1 MAGLSPMMVQYM
13 ETKKQYHD
21 CILFYRLGDFY
32 EMFFDDAL
40 TASRELEI
48 TLTGKE
54 CGLEERA
61 PMCGVPY
68 HAVDSYLSRL
78 VQKGYKVAIAEQM
91 EDPKQAKGLVRRE
104 VIRVVTPGT
113 ITSAQALDETKN
125 NYLMGI
131 VYLADRMGV
140 SVADITTGDFLVT
153 EIDSERALYD
163 EINKFSPAEVI
174 CNDAFS
180 MSGIS
185 LEDLKERYH
194 FACSTVDS
202 HFFRDESCKK
212 VLREHFKVAS
222 LEGLGLGDY
231 DCGVIAAGAVL
242 QYLYETQKSTLE
254 HLTSIVPYST
264 GNYMVLDAST
274 RRNLE
279 LLETMRE
286 KQKRGSLLW
295 VLDKTRTAMGA
306 RLLRTWIEQPLIDRD
321 AILERQRAIEELNLN
336 YISREELG
344 EYLNPVYDLERLIG
358 RISYKS
364 ANPRDLLAF
373 CNSIAMVPH
382 IKNLLKEF
390 TCPNLQALEQA
401 LDPLEDL
408 EALITGAI
416 VDEPPIVVREG
427 GIIRDGF
434 NEEADRLRH
443 AKTEGKTWLAQLET
457 SEREK
462 TGIKNL
468 KVKYNKVFGYYF
480 EVTNSFKDL
489 VPEYFIRKQ
498 TLTNAERYTTDELK
512 NLEDVILGAED
523 KLFSL
528 EYELFCQVR
537 DQIAAEVVRIQQTA
551 RAIAAVDVYVSLS
564 TVATRSN
571 YVKPAINEK
580 GTIQIKGGRHP
591 VVEKMMRD
599 DLFVANDTY
608 LDNGKNRISIITG
621 PNMAGKSTYMRQ
633 TALIVLMAQIGSFV
647 PADQANVGIC
657 DRIFTRVG
665 ASDDLASGQS
675 TFMVEMT
682 EVANILRNATR
693 NSLLILDEIGRGTS
707 TFDGL
712 SIAWAVVE
720 HISNT
725 RLLGAKTLFATHYHE
740 LTELEGIMSG
750 VNNYCI
756 AVKEQGDDIVFLRKI
771 VKGGADKSYG
781 IQVAKLAG
789 VPDTVINRAKE
800 LVEELIDTDL
810 TTRTRE
816 IAEGNTTAVSRKHI
830 PKPDDVELSQLTLF
844 DTVREDDIIEEL
856 KALELGNMTPIDALN
871 FLYRMQTKLK
881 NRWSAD
887 GSGQT

>member
-1 MAGLSPMMVQYM
+1 M
-13 ETKKQYHD
+13 ETKKQYQD

-91 EDPKQAKGLVRRE
+91 EDPKQAKGLVKRE

-113 ITSAQALDETKN
+113 ITSSQALDETKN
-125 NYLMGI
+125 NYLMAI
-131 VYLADRMGV
+131 VYLGDKMGV

-153 EIDSERALYD
+153 EVGSERSLFD
-163 EINKFSPAEVI
+163 EINKFSPAEI
-174 CNDAFS
+174 IYNDAFA

-185 LEDLKERYH
+185 LDEMRDRYH
-194 FACSTVDS
+194 FVVSAVDS
-202 HFFRDESCKK
+202 HYFQDEGCRK
-212 VLREHFKVAS
+212 VLKEHFKVNG

-231 DCGVIAAGAVL
+231 DSGVIAAGAVL
-242 QYLYETQKSTLE
+242 QYLYETQKTTMD

-264 GNYMVLDAST
+264 GNYMVLDSST

-306 RLLRTWIEQPLIDRD
+306 RLLRTWIEQPLIHKEE
-321 AILERQRAIEELNLN
+321 ILERQKAIEELNMN
-336 YISREELG
+336 YISREELR

-373 CNSIAMVPH
+373 RNSIAMVPYM
-382 IKNLLKEF
+382 KQLLQEF
-390 TCPNLQALEQA
+390 TCANLKALEGEM
-401 LDPLEDL
+401 DPLEDL
-408 EALITGAI
+408 NDLISRAI
-416 VDEPPIVVREG
+416 AEEPPVTVREG

-434 NEEADRLRH
+434 HEEADRLRH
-443 AKTEGKTWLAQLET
+443 AKTEGKTWLAELEAR
-457 SEREK
+457 ERDK

-489 VPEYFIRKQ
+489 VPDYFIRKQ

-512 NLEDVILGAED
+512 ELEDVILGAED

-537 DQIAAEVVRIQQTA
+537 DAVGAQVVRIQKTA
-551 RAIAAVDVYVSLS
+551 RAIAETDVYASLS
-564 TVATRSN
+564 TVATRN
-571 YVKPAINEK
+571 DYVKPSINEK
-580 GTIQIKGGRHP
+580 GVIQIKAGRHP

-599 DLFVANDTY
+599 DLFVSNDTY

-647 PADQANVGIC
+647 PASQANIGIC

-740 LTELEGIMSG
+740 LTELEGLMSG

-800 LVEELIDTDL
+800 LVEQLVDTDL
-810 TTRTRE
+810 TARTRE
-816 IAEGNTTAVSRKHI
+816 IAGANASASSHKPVPR
-830 PKPDDVELSQLTLF
+830 PDDVEMSQLTLF
-844 DTVREDDIIEEL
+844 DTVREDDIIREI
-856 KALELGNMTPIDALN
+856 KDMELGNMTPIDALN
-871 FLYRMQTKLK
+871 TLYRLQTKLK
-881 NRWSAD
+881 NRWS
-887 GSGQT
+887 GEEG

>member
-1 MAGLSPMMVQYM
+1 MAGTGLSPMMLQYM
-13 ETKKQYHD
+13 ETKKQYSD

-32 EMFFDDAL
+32 EMFFDDAK
-40 TASRELEI
+40 TVSKELEL

-68 HAVDSYLSRL
+68 HAVDNYLSRL

-91 EDPKQAKGLVRRE
+91 EDPKLARGLVKRE

-131 VYLADRMGV
+131 VYLGDGQMGV
-140 SVADITTGDFLVT
+140 SVADISTGDFLVT
-153 EIDSERALYD
+153 EVRSERSLFD
-163 EINKFSPAEVI
+163 EINKFSPSEI
-174 CNDAFS
+174 IYNDAFQ
-180 MSGIS
+180 MSGI
-185 LEDLKERYH
+185 DLGGLHDRYH
-194 FACSTVDS
+194 FSSSVMDS
-202 HFFRDESCKK
+202 RYFQEDRCVQILK
-212 VLREHFKVAS
+212 EHFHVGS

-231 DCGVIAAGAVL
+231 DSGTIAAGAVL
-242 QYLYETQKSTLE
+242 EYLYETQKSTLD
-254 HLTSIVPYST
+254 HMTTIVPYST

-306 RLLRTWIEQPLIDRD
+306 RLLRTWIEQPLIDRA
-321 AILERQRAIEELNLN
+321 AILERQNAVEELNLN
-336 YISREELG
+336 YISREEIG
-344 EYLNPVYDLERLIG
+344 EYLNPIYDLERLVG
-358 RISYKS
+358 RISYKT
-364 ANPRDLLAF
+364 ANARDLLAF
-373 CNSIAMVPH
+373 RNSLGMLPH
-382 IKNLLKEF
+382 IRRILKEF
-390 TCPNLQALEQA
+390 TCQELQALTDE
-401 LDPLEDL
+401 LDTLEDL
-408 EALITGAI
+408 FSLIGRAI
-416 VDEPPIVVREG
+416 VEEPPVTLREG
-427 GIIRDGF
+427 GLIREGF
-434 NEEADRLRH
+434 HEEADRLRH
-443 AKTEGKTWLAQLET
+443 AKTEGKDWLAQLEIR
-457 SEREK
+457 ERER

-468 KVKYNKVFGYYF
+468 KIKFNKVFGYYL

-489 VPEYFIRKQ
+489 VPGDYVRKQ
-498 TLTNAERYTTDELK
+498 TLANAERYTTEELK
-512 NLEDVILGAED
+512 NLENIILGAED
-523 KLFSL
+523 KLVSL
-528 EYELFCQVR
+528 EYDLFCQVR
-537 DQIAAEVVRIQQTA
+537 DQVAAEVVRIQRTA
-551 RAIAAVDVYVSLS
+551 RAVAMVDVYTALS
-564 TVATRSN
+564 TVAMRNN
-571 YVKPAINEK
+571 YVKPSINER
-580 GTIQIKGGRHP
+580 GLIQIRGGRHP

-599 DLFVANDTY
+599 DMFVANDTL
-608 LDNGKNRISIITG
+608 LDNGKNRFSIITG

-633 TALIVLMAQIGSFV
+633 TALITLMAQIGSFV
-647 PADQANVGIC
+647 PADQANIGIC

-682 EVANILRNATR
+682 EVANILRNATK

-720 HISNT
+720 HISST
-725 RLLGAKTLFATHYHE
+725 KLLGAKTLFATHYHE
-740 LTELEGIMSG
+740 LTELEGIMGG

-789 VPDTVINRAKE
+789 VPDSVIQRAKE
-800 LVEELIDTDL
+800 LVEELVSADL
-810 TTRTRE
+810 ASKARE
-816 IAEGNTTAVSRKHI
+816 IAKVSANTAFHKPV
-830 PKPDDVELSQLTLF
+830 PKPDEVEMSQLTLF
-844 DTVREDDIIEEL
+844 EAVREDDIIKEIHDMD
-856 KALELGNMTPIDALN
+856 LGSMTPIDALN
-871 FLYRMQTKLK
+871 TLYRMQTRLK
-881 NRWSAD
+881 NRWS
-887 GSGQT
+887 GT

>member
-1 MAGLSPMMVQYM
+1 MAGLSPMMAQYM
-13 ETKKQYHD
+13 ETKKQYQD

-91 EDPKQAKGLVRRE
+91 EDPKQAKGLVKRE

-113 ITSAQALDETKN
+113 ITSSQALDETKN
-125 NYLMGI
+125 NYLMAI
-131 VYLADRMGV
+131 VYLGDKMGV

-153 EIDSERALYD
+153 EVGSERSLFD
-163 EINKFSPAEVI
+163 EINKFSPAEI
-174 CNDAFS
+174 IYNDAFA

-185 LEDLKERYH
+185 LDEMKDRYH
-194 FACSTVDS
+194 FAVSAVDS
-202 HFFRDESCKK
+202 HYFQDESCRK
-212 VLREHFKVAS
+212 VLKEHFKVNG

-231 DCGVIAAGAVL
+231 DSGVIAAGAVL
-242 QYLYETQKSTLE
+242 QYLYETQKTTMD

-264 GNYMVLDAST
+264 GNYMVLDSST

-306 RLLRTWIEQPLIDRD
+306 RLLRTWIEQPLIHKEE
-321 AILERQRAIEELNLN
+321 ILERQKAIEELNMN
-336 YISREELG
+336 YISREELR

-373 CNSIAMVPH
+373 RNSIAMVPYM
-382 IKNLLKEF
+382 KQLLQEF
-390 TCPNLQALEQA
+390 TCANLKALEEEM
-401 LDPLEDL
+401 DPLEDL
-408 EALITGAI
+408 NDLISRAI
-416 VDEPPIVVREG
+416 AEEPPVTVREG

-434 NEEADRLRH
+434 HEEADRLRH
-443 AKTEGKTWLAQLET
+443 AKTEGKTWLAELEAR
-457 SEREK
+457 ERDK

-489 VPEYFIRKQ
+489 VPDYFIRKQ

-512 NLEDVILGAED
+512 ELEDVILGAED

-537 DQIAAEVVRIQQTA
+537 DAVGAQVVRIQKTA
-551 RAIAAVDVYVSLS
+551 RAIAETDVYASLS
-564 TVATRSN
+564 TVATRN
-571 YVKPAINEK
+571 DYVKPSINEK
-580 GTIQIKGGRHP
+580 GVIQIKAGRHP

-599 DLFVANDTY
+599 DLFVSNDTY

-647 PADQANVGIC
+647 PASQANIGIC

-712 SIAWAVVE
+712 SIAWAVVD

-740 LTELEGIMSG
+740 LTELEGLMSG

-800 LVEELIDTDL
+800 LVEQLVDTDL
-810 TTRTRE
+810 TARTRE
-816 IAEGNTTAVSRKHI
+816 IAGANASASSHKPV
-830 PKPDDVELSQLTLF
+830 PKPDDVEMSQLTLF
-844 DTVREDDIIEEL
+844 DTVREDDIIQEI
-856 KALELGNMTPIDALN
+856 KDMELGNMTPIDALN
-871 FLYRMQTKLK
+871 TLYRLQTKLK
-881 NRWSAD
+881 NRWS
-887 GSGQT
+887 GQEG